1 VPDRDRDQAGADSD
15 LHRELGQGWRRV
27 RLGRVVART
36 EHGDRDHDRQRHQ
49 PPEHEGRALSHPAL
63 GGQHHGECRQRQ
75 RVECYRQADQ
85 GKVKQQHGRSS
96 RLLPTEGVPVLGA
109 SSS

>member
-1 VPDRDRDQAGADSD
+1 MFGSGGLLPVPSTVTVTTIASD
-15 LHRELGQGWRRV
+15 TSHPNTYAAPFRTRR
-27 RLGRVVART
+27 AS
-36 EHGDRDHDRQRHQ
+36 
-49 PPEHEGRALSHPAL
+49 EGRTTVNAVSGSGSKAH
-63 GGQHHGECRQRQ
+63 
-75 RVECYRQADQ
+75 RQADQ